1 MSAYVEFDLRK
12 FEDNLK
18 GLKAKIPNVKFI
30 FPVKCCNNEK
40 VLELV
45 SKYEYGFDISNI
57 NEYNIIKKY
66 LNGHFLS
73 CSSPMSYE
81 LESINYKNI
90 KIVANN
96 LSSYLKGKGL
106 RINLN
111 GNEKFD
117 KSRFGEDYT
126 LLSSSIKEEL
136 TYIHLHNSDHK
147 DSKKCNDILDE
158 VKKIIS
164 SFPNL
169 KCIDIG
175 GHLEDLSFKSGIEY
189 LQEMRS
195 IIPTHI
201 DIIVEAGDF
210 LFKDCGKLFCE
221 VIDVRDNK
229 MSQTVTLNFS
239 KMANQ
244 RWAYP
249 IYYEEEQKEL
259 VDTVFY
265 GCSCCETDIYL
276 ETKARRLKKG
286 DKLMFQNISP
296 YSYQWD
302 TEFNGI
308 NKIRYDFKN

>member
-1 MSAYVEFDLRK
+1 M
-12 FEDNLK
+12 
-18 GLKAKIPNVKFI
+18 
-30 FPVKCCNNEK
+30 
-40 VLELV
+40 
-45 SKYEYGFDISNI
+45 
-57 NEYNIIKKY
+57 
-66 LNGHFLS
+66 
-73 CSSPMSYE
+73 
-81 LESINYKNI
+81 
-90 KIVANN
+90 
-96 LSSYLKGKGL
+96 
-106 RINLN
+106 
-111 GNEKFD
+111 
-117 KSRFGEDYT
+117 
-126 LLSSSIKEEL
+126 
-136 TYIHLHNSDHK
+136 
-147 DSKKCNDILDE
+147 
-158 VKKIIS
+158 
-164 SFPNL
+164 
-169 KCIDIG
+169 
-175 GHLEDLSFKSGIEY
+175 SFKNGIEY

-249 IYYEEEQKEL
+249 IYHEETKNEL

-308 NKIRYDFKN
+308 NKIRYDFKI